1 MHIKMESIRVGGI
14 IWKSLDLII
23 IGSGSAGYVCAIRAA
38 DLGKRVL
45 LIEKESLEGLVLI
58 EDVFQQKLY

>member
-1 MHIKMESIRVGGI
+1 MEEF
-14 IWKSLDLII
+14 DLII

-45 LIEKESLEGLVLI
+45 LVEKRELGELVLT
-58 EDVFQQKLY
+58 EDVYQQKLY